1 MRFLGLTLVTFIL
14 FSATANAT
22 SCPKW
27 VAKAISIQGTV
38 ELRQINNS
46 SNNGSN
52 SSSNSDTG
60 KHWQMVKR
68 GDTFCAK
75 DVVRVKNNS
84 RAALILTNDT
94 VLRLD
99 QNSTIS
105 FTNLSANNASQLNLS
120 KGIAHFISRVK
131 QAFEVVTPFVNA
143 AVEGTEFVVA
153 ANDMQSE
160 VTVLEGKVR
169 VSNTLGEVLLTKN
182 QSAVAKK
189 GQAPLL
195 NIKLKPRDAVQWALY
210 YPRIL
215 DSGTADSNKSNKSNN
230 ALNSAANKLA
240 IGRVEE
246 ALKELDIILKA
257 TPNQTE
263 ALALKAI
270 IALVNNDKAKA
281 LTLASQAYDT
291 NKSNTSAML
300 AMSYV
305 QQAHFDVQAA
315 LKTLTEQESSNAL
328 VYARLA
334 EVYLMLGELDKAL
347 VSANKAVKLNPEL
360 AKTQTV
366 LGFAYLTQIKVK
378 QAEQSF
384 NKAIELEQTDPL
396 PHLGLGL
403 ALIRQGELEQG
414 RREIEYAASLDP
426 NNALI
431 RSYLGKAYYEEK
443 RNKVATDQFDMAK
456 DLDANDPTAWFYSA
470 IQKQSTNRPVEALH
484 DLQKSVELNDNR
496 AVYRSRLLLD
506 EDQAARN
513 SGLARIYNDLGFD
526 QLAQQQAFNSINYDF
541 TNHSAHRFLAESY
554 ANRSRHEIG
563 RVSELLQSQLL
574 APINITP
581 VAPHLSETQLGI
593 QPSAGPSGASFNQY
607 DPLFARNQSRL
618 QVSAL
623 AGNNNTYGDEVSYSQ
638 LFDNTSLS
646 LGQYHY
652 ETDGFRTNNDYEQD
666 ILNAF
671 LHTNLTSK
679 QSLQFE
685 VKKNDTKNG
694 DVRLRFDPTDF
705 SSNRRETLDETSYRL
720 GYHNKINS
728 SSTLLASVIQSDT
741 LLTRN
746 YSGEQS
752 GLIVTDENRK
762 EDSTSKTYELQYIS
776 KKNNYDYIVGVG
788 SYNYVNDGTGTVTTT
803 FTPIPTTVIDPIG
816 DIDRSLTNGYLYS
829 HWNAANNLTLTV
841 GLSHNAI
848 KDPIFDTKQFN
859 PKVGLR
865 WDVSSNTLIRLAA
878 FRTLKRPVKAEQ
890 TIEPT
895 QVVGFNQFF
904 DDPTATDARNYGV
917 AIEHRTNNKLF
928 TGIELSKRDLEV
940 PYKSGINKV
949 LENQTEYGHR
959 VYMNWALNNT
969 TAISAEYQYEEFDR
983 ERSNIT
989 NQPKRLVTH
998 KLPLSLKVNYPSGW
1012 SGGLTASY
1020 YDQDIIQPTS
1030 TTTFIN
1036 NNDKFWMTDI
1046 NIGYRFPKRLGNVS
1060 IEVRNLLD
1068 EDFMFYDAAFRAE
1081 TSKPATLYHDRSIWL
1096 RLALTFD

>member
-1 MRFLGLTLVTFIL
+1 MRFTVVILLTSML
-14 FSATANAT
+14 FSTTAVAAP
-22 SCPKW
+22 CPDW
-27 VAKAISIQGTV
+27 VAKAISIQGAV
-38 ELRQINNS
+38 ELRATNPTTQ
-46 SNNGSN
+46 
-52 SSSNSDTG
+52 TR
-60 KHWQMVKR
+60 WAPVKR

-75 DVVRVKNNS
+75 DVVRVKANS
-84 RAALILTNDT
+84 RAALILANDT

-99 QNSTIS
+99 QNSTIT
-105 FTNLSANNASQLNLS
+105 FTNLSANKASQLNLS

-153 ANDMQSE
+153 ANDKQSQ

-169 VSNTLGEVLLTKN
+169 VSNTSGEVLLTKN
-182 QSAVAKK
+182 QIAVAKK
-189 GQAPLL
+189 GQGPVL
-195 NIKLKPRDAVQWALY
+195 NVKLKPRDAVQWALY
-210 YPRIL
+210 YPIIV
-215 DSGTADSNKSNKSNN
+215 DTTSSNSKKLINR
-230 ALNSAANKLA
+230 AANKLA
-240 IGRVEE
+240 MGRVKQ
-246 ALKELDIILKA
+246 ALQDLDSVEKTGNNI
-257 TPNQTE
+257 TE

-270 IALVNNDKAKA
+270 IALVNNDKSKA
-281 LTLASQAYDT
+281 LKLASQAYEN
-291 NKSNTSAML
+291 NKQNTSAIL

-305 QQAHFDVQAA
+305 QQAHFNIQAA
-315 LKTLTEQESSNAL
+315 LTPLLQQTNKNAL
-328 VYARLA
+328 VLARLS
-334 EVYLMLGELDKAL
+334 ELYLMLGDLDKAL
-347 VSANKAVKLNPEL
+347 INAEEAVKLNANL

-366 LGFAYLTQIKVK
+366 LGFAHLTQIN
-378 QAEQSF
+378 AHHAALSF
-384 NKAIELEQTDPL
+384 NKAIKLDQADPL

-403 ALIRQGELEQG
+403 ALIRQGQLEQG

-456 DLDANDPTAWFYSA
+456 ELDANDPTAWFYSA

-484 DLQKSVELNDNR
+484 DLQKSAELNDNR

-506 EDQAARN
+506 EDQAARS

-526 QLAQQQAFNSINYDF
+526 QLAQQQAFNSINQDF
-541 TNHSAHRFLAESY
+541 TNYSAHRFLAESY

-593 QPSAGPSGASFNQY
+593 QSNAGPSGASFNQY

-623 AGNNNTYGDEVSYSQ
+623 AGNNNTYGDELAYSQ

-671 LHTNLTSK
+671 LHTNLNHK

-685 VKKNDTKNG
+685 VKKNETKNG

-720 GYHNKINS
+720 GYHNKIDS
-728 SSTLLASVIQSDT
+728 SSSFIASAIQTDS

-746 YSGEQS
+746 YSGEQLGPFLAS
-752 GLIVTDENRK
+752 ENRK
-762 EDSTSKTYELQYIS
+762 EDSKSKTIELQYIT
-776 KKNNYDYIVGVG
+776 KNHNYDYIVGMG
-788 SYNYVNDGTGTVTTT
+788 SYSFVNDATGT
-803 FTPIPTTVIDPIG
+803 FTLNASSFPIE

-829 HWNAANNLTLTV
+829 HWNAVNNLAMTF
-841 GLSHNAI
+841 GLSHNSI
-848 KDPIFDTKQFN
+848 KDPIYDTKQFN
-859 PKVGLR
+859 PKFGLK
-865 WDVSSNTLIRLAA
+865 WNASPHTQLRLAA
-878 FRTLKRPVKAEQ
+878 FRTLKRPITADQ
-890 TIEPT
+890 SIEPS
-895 QVVGFNQFF
+895 QVAGFNQFY
-904 DDPTATDARNYGV
+904 DDPTAADAKAYGV
-917 AIEHRTNNKLF
+917 ALEHRINNKLF
-928 TGIELSKRDLEV
+928 TGIELTKRDLEV

-949 LENQTEYGHR
+949 LENQTEYAHR
-959 VYMNWALNNT
+959 VYIYRTLNNIT
-969 TAISAEYQYEEFDR
+969 TLSAEYQYEEFDR
-983 ERSNIT
+983 EGT
-989 NQPKRLVTH
+989 NSIVNEPKKLVTH
-998 KLPLSLKVNYPSGW
+998 KLPLSLKVNYPGGW
-1012 SGGLTASY
+1012 SGGLTTTY
-1020 YDQDIIQPTS
+1020 YDQDIIQS
-1030 TTTFIN
+1030 IGATTVIN
-1036 NNDKFWMTDI
+1036 KDDFWMTDL
-1046 NIGYRFPKRLGNVS
+1046 NIGYRFSKRLGHVS
-1060 IEVRNLLD
+1060 LEVRNLLD
-1068 EDFMFYDAAFRAE
+1068 DDFRFYDAAFRSE
-1081 TSKPATLYHDRSIWL
+1081 ISKPATLYHDRSIWL

>member
-1 MRFLGLTLVTFIL
+1 MRFLGIFLVLSML
-14 FSATANAT
+14 FSTTANAAP
-22 SCPKW
+22 CPVW
-27 VAKAISIQGTV
+27 VAKAVSVQGTV
-38 ELRQINNS
+38 ELRAS
-46 SNNGSN
+46 KSN
-52 SSSNSDTG
+52 SNLA
-60 KHWQMVKR
+60 KRWQSVKR
-68 GDTFCAK
+68 GDTFCAN
-75 DVVRVKNNS
+75 DVVRVKANS

-99 QNSTIS
+99 QNSTIT
-105 FTNLSANNASQLNLS
+105 FTNLSSNNASQLNLS

-153 ANDMQSE
+153 ANDKQSQ

-169 VSNTLGEVLLTKN
+169 VSNSLGEVLLTKN
-182 QSAVAKK
+182 QIAVAKK
-189 GQAPLL
+189 GQGPVL
-195 NIKLKPRDAVQWALY
+195 NVKLKPRDAVQWALY
-210 YPRIL
+210 YPIIVDTSSSNSKKLINRAAKKLAMGRVKQALQDL
-215 DSGTADSNKSNKSNN
+215 DSVVKTGKN
-230 ALNSAANKLA
+230 
-240 IGRVEE
+240 I
-246 ALKELDIILKA
+246 
-257 TPNQTE
+257 TE

-270 IALVNNDKAKA
+270 IALVNNDKSKA
-281 LTLASQAYDT
+281 LKLASQAYEN
-291 NKSNTSAML
+291 NKQNTSAIL

-305 QQAHFDVQAA
+305 QQAHFNIQAA
-315 LKTLTEQESSNAL
+315 LKPLLQQTNNNAL
-328 VYARLA
+328 VQARLS
-334 EVYLMLGELDKAL
+334 ELYLMLGDLDKAL
-347 VSANKAVKLNPEL
+347 INAEEAVKLNANL

-366 LGFAYLTQIKVK
+366 LGFAHLTQINAHH
-378 QAEQSF
+378 AERSF
-384 NKAIELEQTDPL
+384 NKAIELDQADPL

-403 ALIRQGELEQG
+403 ALIRQGQLEQG

-426 NNALI
+426 SNALV

-470 IQKQSTNRPVEALH
+470 IQKQSTNRPVEALQ

-513 SGLARIYNDLGFD
+513 SGLARIYNDLGFE
-526 QLAQQQAFNSINYDF
+526 QLAQQQAFNSINHDF

-581 VAPHLSETQLGI
+581 IAPHLSETQLGV
-593 QPSAGPSGASFNQY
+593 QPNAGPGGASFNQY

-623 AGNNNTYGDEVSYSQ
+623 AGNNNTYGDELAYSQ

-652 ETDGFRTNNDYEQD
+652 ETDGFRTNNDYKQD

-671 LHTNLTSK
+671 LHTNLTSN

-685 VKKNDTKNG
+685 VKKNETENG
-694 DVRLRFDPTDF
+694 DLRLRFDPTDF

-728 SSTLLASVIQSDT
+728 SSSFIASIIQADSNY
-741 LLTRN
+741 TRK
-746 YSGEQS
+746 YSGEQL
-752 GLIVTDENRK
+752 GFLTAAENTK
-762 EDSTSKTYELQYIS
+762 EDVESRTAELQYIS
-776 KKNNYDYIVGVG
+776 KQNDYDYIVGFGNYDYKNDING
-788 SYNYVNDGTGTVTTT
+788 SVVL
-803 FTPIPTTVIDPIG
+803 TPGPVVVPLS

-829 HWNAANNLTLTV
+829 SWNVTGNFNLALGV
-841 GLSHNAI
+841 SHNAI
-848 KDPIFDTKQFN
+848 EDPVYDTKQFN
-859 PKVGLR
+859 PKFGIK
-865 WDVSSNTLIRLAA
+865 WDVSADTLLRLAA

-895 QVVGFNQFF
+895 QVAGFNQFY
-904 DDPTATDARNYGV
+904 DDPTAADAKNYGF
-917 AIEHRTNNKLF
+917 ALEHRVNNKLF
-928 TGIELSKRDLEV
+928 TGIELTRRDLDV
-940 PYKSGINKV
+940 PYIDTGSGDRVYEDQI
-949 LENQTEYGHR
+949 EYGHQA
-959 VYMNWALNNT
+959 YIYWALNNT
-969 TAISAEYQYEEFDR
+969 TSISASYQYEEFDR
-983 ERSNIT
+983 ERTNIV
-989 NQPKRLVTH
+989 NQAKRLVTH
-998 KLPLSLKVNYPSGW
+998 KLPFELKVNYPSGW
-1012 SGGLTASY
+1012 SGSLTASY
-1020 YDQDIIQPTS
+1020 YSQDIVEIIETAPTV
-1030 TTTFIN
+1030 TAAIN
-1036 NNDKFWMTDI
+1036 NDDNFWVTDL
-1046 NIGYRFPKRLGNVS
+1046 NVGYRFPKRLGTINL
-1060 IEVRNLLD
+1060 EVRNLLD
-1068 EDFMFYDAAFRAE
+1068 EDFMFYDAAFRNDE